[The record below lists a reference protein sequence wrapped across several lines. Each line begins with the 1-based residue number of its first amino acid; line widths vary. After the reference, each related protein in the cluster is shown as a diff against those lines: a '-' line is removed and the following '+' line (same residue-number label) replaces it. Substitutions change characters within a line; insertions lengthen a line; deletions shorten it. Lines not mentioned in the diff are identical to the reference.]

1 MNWEYLSFQ
10 TKLLRDTD
18 ETQNEYLTRSL
29 NELGQ
34 AGWELVTYA
43 NHQYVFKRPLA
54 AKITKKT
61 GQSTGK

>member
-10 TKLLRDTD
+10 TKLLMEAN
-18 ETQNEYLTRSL
+18 ETRSDYLVRSL

-34 AGWELVTYA
+34 DGWELVGYID
-43 NHQYVFKRPLA
+43 HRYVFKRPLA

-61 GQSTGK
+61 GHSSGK